1 MKNFQLF
8 YIVYSVHH
16 SSFST
21 IQPTNAHNCH
31 LIHNNIFKNTK
42 ILHVL
47 DLTGPPSGNTF
58 TGVMKNS
65 CLFYRTPINVLPG
78 GG

>member
-1 MKNFQLF
+1 MFWNFF
-8 YIVYSVHH
+8 IVH
-16 SSFST
+16 FPQF
-21 IQPTNAHNCH
+21 QPTGAQNCH
-31 LIHNNIFKNTK
+31 LIHNNFFKN
-42 ILHVL
+42 IELLQVL
-47 DLTGPPSGNTF
+47 DLTGPLSGNTF